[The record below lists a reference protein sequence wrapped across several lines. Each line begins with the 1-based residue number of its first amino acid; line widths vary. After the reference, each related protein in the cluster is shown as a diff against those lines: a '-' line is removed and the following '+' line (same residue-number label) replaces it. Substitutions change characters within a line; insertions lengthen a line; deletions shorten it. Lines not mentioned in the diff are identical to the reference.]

1 MPQTWQRFGSYRV
14 AGYSARNPVHRGMLD
29 FSSENA
35 ERAMAA
41 NAITGE
47 AINVGNGQRI
57 GSFVAG
63 AVLIGR
69 ALSRPTIGRIA
80 AAVGGAV
87 LLQRAITGHCG
98 IYEKLRTR
106 GSSENPRLRRPRRR
120 WKDPVLEASEE
131 SFPAS
136 DPPSWTPV
144 VGSVAERP

>member
-1 MPQTWQRFGSYRV
+1 
-14 AGYSARNPVHRGMLD
+14 
-29 FSSENA
+29 
-35 ERAMAA
+35 MAA
-41 NAITGE
+41 NTITGE
-47 AINVGNGQRI
+47 AINVRNGERI

-98 IYEKLRTR
+98 VYERLGERSKNLT
-106 GSSENPRLRRPRRR
+106 PRRSRRR

-144 VGSVAERP
+144 AGSVAERL